1 MSNRPAK
8 THDSPFPEKRYTIRN
23 KNTWH
28 TTLYVDAKETHN
40 YFQALPTYRNINT
53 TTSNISRNKA
63 VESFIPKA
71 LQAYLQPKHQRY
83 VNYVSLH

>member
-1 MSNRPAK
+1 M
-8 THDSPFPEKRYTIRN
+8 N

-28 TTLYVDAKETHN
+28 STLYVDAKEANN

-53 TTSNISRNKA
+53 TTGKISRNKA

-71 LQAYLQPKHQRY
+71 LQAYLKPKHQRY